1 MPERVQQTALGI
13 VARIQGFWTG
23 LSVRQR
29 VMLISSAAVVLV
41 AVGILIFSMT
51 RPHMIDIVT
60 AKDATEAKSI
70 QDLFSSE
77 GITYSVSKDGL
88 TYSINEKDE
97 AAASIALGT
106 NGIPSKGYDISD
118 VIDGSFSTTEADK
131 KKRYQVYLEDKF
143 ATQLKSLSNVKDAE
157 VTLSIPDDDGTL
169 IADTKES
176 YANVI
181 LKLSGDMDAKTA
193 AGIAKYIATGLGND
207 TTDNI
212 TIIDSEGSSIFIGG
226 EDTIDVIWEED
237 EEDVADEQTLE
248 TMAMERNERIRR
260 DREKTLMQQV
270 KQAFSSN
277 NNGRA
282 MFDNVEV
289 SLNLSMDFDNKS
301 SVDYHYYQ
309 DNTDKTEGYLDSTT
323 VRTSSTTGGMA
334 GTPGTDSNDDETYVI
349 EDDTTGSSS
358 SSSTETK
365 YLPSETITT
374 TDGSLGKVDYENS
387 SVTVVAYNNLIYNE
401 ERMQAAGLLEGTTF
415 EQFVEENN
423 SQQPIDVDEN
433 LITAVS
439 NATSIP
445 VERVSVVAY
454 SVPMFQYAEDGRNI
468 TDYLQIALAILIFL
482 LLGFV
487 VFMTLRREREEEIAE
502 EVTVE
507 DLLEAQAQLEEEGE
521 VSEEANEQTL
531 DDIAY
536 SDKTEARVVI
546 EKFVDEKPE
555 AAAALLRNWLNEDW
569 G

>member
-1 MPERVQQTALGI
+1 MPERVQQTFFNI
-13 VARIQGFWTG
+13 VNRIRNFWTS

-29 VMLISSAAVVLV
+29 VLIISSTAVVLI
-41 AVGILIFSMT
+41 AAGILIFSMT
-51 RPHMIDIVT
+51 RPHMIEIVT
-60 AKDATEAKSI
+60 AKDADEAQKI
-70 QDLFSSE
+70 QDVLSGE
-77 GITYSVSKDGL
+77 GIEFQTSKNGMTY
-88 TYSINEKDE
+88 TINEKDE

-106 NGIPSKGYDISD
+106 NSIPSKGYDISD

-143 ATQLKSLSNVKDAE
+143 AAQLETISGVKDAE

-169 IADTKES
+169 IADTKDS

-181 LKLSGDMDAKTA
+181 LTLSDDLDAKTA

-212 TIIDSEGSSIFIGG
+212 TIIDSEGNSIFIGG

-237 EEDVADEQTLE
+237 EEVTQDQE

-260 DREKTLMQQV
+260 DREQTLMKQV

-289 SLNLSMDFDNKS
+289 SLNLSMDFDNTS

-309 DNTDKTEGYLDSTT
+309 DNADKTEGYLDSTT
-323 VRTSSTTGGMA
+323 TKTYTSSGGLA

-349 EDDTTGSSS
+349 EDDTTGSA
-358 SSSTETK
+358 SSTEVTQD

-374 TDGSLGKVDYENS
+374 KDGSLGKVDYENS
-387 SVTVVAYNNLIYNE
+387 SVTVVAYNNVIYNE
-401 ERMQAAGLLEGTTF
+401 ERMQEAGLLEGTTF
-415 EQFVEENN
+415 AQFVEENN
-423 SQQPIDVDEN
+423 SQQPIDIDEN

-454 SVPMFQYAEDGRNI
+454 SVPMFQYAEDGRNF
-468 TDYLQIALAILIFL
+468 TDYLQIALAILIFA

-507 DLLEAQAQLEEEGE
+507 DLLEAQAQQDEQAEIDLE
-521 VSEEANEQTL
+521 ATEQTL

-536 SDKTEARVVI
+536 SDKTEARIVI

>member
-374 TDGSLGKVDYENS
+374 TDGSLGKVDYANS

>member
-1 MPERVQQTALGI
+1 MPERVQQTFLAT
-13 VARIQGFWTG
+13 VTRIRDFWTG

-29 VMLISSAAVVLV
+29 VLIISAASVVLI
-41 AVGILIFSMT
+41 ATGILIFSIT
-51 RPHMIDIVT
+51 RPHMIEIVT
-60 AKDATEAKSI
+60 ATDADEAQAV
-70 QDLFSSE
+70 QDVLNAE
-77 GITYSVSKDGL
+77 GIEYKVSKNGM
-88 TYSINEKDE
+88 TYTINEKDE

-106 NGIPSKGYDISD
+106 NGIPSRGYSISD
-118 VIDGSFSTTEADK
+118 VLDGSFSTTEADK
-131 KKRYQVYLEDKF
+131 KKRYQVYLEDRF
-143 ATQLKSLSNVKDAE
+143 AAQLETLSQIKDAE

-169 IADTKES
+169 IADNKES

-181 LKLSGDMDAKTA
+181 LTLTDNLDAKTA

-212 TIIDSEGSSIFIGG
+212 TIIDSEGNSIFIGG
-226 EDTIDVIWEED
+226 EDTIDVIWEVED
-237 EEDVADEQTLE
+237 EVTQDEE
-248 TMAMERNERIRR
+248 TAAMERNERIRR
-260 DREKTLMQQV
+260 EREQTLMQQV
-270 KQAFSSN
+270 KKAFSNN

-289 SLNLSMDFDNKS
+289 SLNLTMDFDDTS

-323 VRTSSTTGGMA
+323 TRSGSTSGGLA

-358 SSSTETK
+358 YSETTTK

-374 TDGSLGKVDYENS
+374 KDGSLGKVDYQNS
-387 SVTVVAYNNLIYNE
+387 SVTVVGYNNVIYNE
-401 ERMQAAGLLEGTTF
+401 DRMKEAGLLENTTF
-415 EQFVEENN
+415 AQFVQENN
-423 SQQPIDVDEN
+423 QQQPIEIDEN
-433 LITAVS
+433 LIQAVA

-454 SVPMFQYAEDGRNI
+454 TVPMFQYSEGGRGF
-468 TDYLQIALAILIFL
+468 TDYLQIALAILIFA

-507 DLLEAQAQLEEEGE
+507 DLLAAQAQEEEE
-521 VSEEANEQTL
+521 ADIVDEANEQTL

-536 SDKTEARVVI
+536 SDKTEARIVI

>member
-1 MPERVQQTALGI
+1 MPERIQQTVLGI
-13 VARIQGFWTG
+13 VNRIRDFWTG
-23 LSVRQR
+23 LSQRQR
-29 VMLISSAAVVLV
+29 VLIISATAVVLV
-41 AVGILIFSMT
+41 AAGILIFAIT
-51 RPHMIDIVT
+51 RPHMMEIAT
-60 AKDATEAKSI
+60 AKDAEEAKSI
-70 QDLFSSE
+70 QEVLTAE
-77 GITYSVSKDGL
+77 GIEFKTSKNGMTY
-88 TYSINEKDE
+88 TINEKDE

-143 ATQLKSLSNVKDAE
+143 AAQLETISGVKDAE

-181 LKLSGDMDAKTA
+181 LKLTDDLDAKTA

-212 TIIDSEGSSIFIGG
+212 TIIDSEGNSIFIGG

-237 EEDVADEQTLE
+237 EEVTQDQE

-260 DREKTLMQQV
+260 EREQTLMKQV

-289 SLNLSMDFDNKS
+289 SLNLSMDFDNTS

-309 DNTDKTEGYLDSTT
+309 DNEDKTEGYLDKTT
-323 VRTSSTTGGMA
+323 TKSFSSTGGLA

-358 SSSTETK
+358 STEVTQD

-387 SVTVVAYNNLIYNE
+387 SVTVVAYNNVIYNE
-401 ERMQAAGLLEGTTF
+401 EQMQEAGMLEGTTF
-415 EQFVEENN
+415 AQFVQENN
-423 SQQPIDVDEN
+423 AQQPIDVDEA
-433 LITAVS
+433 LVQAVS

-454 SVPMFQYAEDGRNI
+454 SVPMFQYADDGRDF
-468 TDYLQIALAILIFL
+468 TDYLQIALAVLIFA

-502 EVTVE
+502 EVTVD
-507 DLLEAQAQLEEEGE
+507 DLLQAQAQLEEEID
-521 VSEEANEQTL
+521 VNTEATEQTL

-536 SDKTEARVVI
+536 SDKSEARVVI
-546 EKFVDEKPE
+546 EKFVEEKPE

>member
-1 MPERVQQTALGI
+1 MPERVQQTLLNI
-13 VARIQGFWTG
+13 VGRIRDFWTG

-29 VMLISSAAVVLV
+29 VLIVSAAAVVLI
-41 AVGILIFSMT
+41 AAGILIFSMT
-51 RPHMIDIVT
+51 RPHMIEIVT
-60 AKDATEAKSI
+60 ASDADEAQKI
-70 QDLFSSE
+70 QDVLSSE
-77 GITYSVSKDGL
+77 GIEFQVSKNGM
-88 TYSINEKDE
+88 TYTINEEDE

-106 NGIPSKGYDISD
+106 NSIPSKGYDISD

-143 ATQLKSLSNVKDAE
+143 AAQLETISGIKDAE

-169 IADTKES
+169 IADSKDS

-181 LKLSGDMDAKTA
+181 LTLTDNLDAKTA

-207 TTDNI
+207 NTDNI
-212 TIIDSEGSSIFIGG
+212 TIIDSEGNSIFIGG

-237 EEDVADEQTLE
+237 EEVTQDQE
-248 TMAMERNERIRR
+248 TVAMERNERIRR
-260 DREKTLMQQV
+260 EREQTLMKQV

-289 SLNLSMDFDNKS
+289 SLNLSMDFDNTS

-309 DNTDKTEGYLDSTT
+309 DNEDKTEGYLDSTT
-323 VRTSSTTGGMA
+323 TKTYSSTGGLA

-349 EDDTTGSSS
+349 EDDTTGSA
-358 SSSTETK
+358 SSTEVTQD

-374 TDGSLGKVDYENS
+374 TDGSLGKVDYDNS
-387 SVTVVAYNNLIYNE
+387 SVTVVAYNNVIYNE
-401 ERMQAAGLLEGTTF
+401 ERMQEAGLLDGTTF
-415 EQFVEENN
+415 AQFVEENN
-423 SQQPIDVDEN
+423 NQQPIDIDEN

-454 SVPMFQYAEDGRNI
+454 SVPMFQYAEDGRDF
-468 TDYLQIALAILIFL
+468 TDYLQIALAILIFA

-507 DLLEAQAQLEEEGE
+507 DLLEAQAQQEEEPQIDL
-521 VSEEANEQTL
+521 EATEQTL

-536 SDKTEARVVI
+536 SDKSEARIVI
-546 EKFVDEKPE
+546 ERFVDEKPE

>member
-1 MPERVQQTALGI
+1 MPERVQQTALGM

>member
-1 MPERVQQTALGI
+1 MPERVQQTFFNI
-13 VARIQGFWTG
+13 VNRIRNFWTS

-29 VMLISSAAVVLV
+29 VLIISSTAVVLI
-41 AVGILIFSMT
+41 AAGILIFSMT
-51 RPHMIDIVT
+51 RPHMIEIVT
-60 AKDATEAKSI
+60 AKDADEAQKI
-70 QDLFSSE
+70 QDVLSGE
-77 GITYSVSKDGL
+77 GIEFQTSKNGMTY
-88 TYSINEKDE
+88 TINEKDE

-106 NGIPSKGYDISD
+106 NSIPSKGYDISD

-143 ATQLKSLSNVKDAE
+143 AAQLETISGVKDAE

-169 IADTKES
+169 IADTKDS

-181 LKLSGDMDAKTA
+181 LTLSDDLDAKTA
-193 AGIAKYIATGLGND
+193 AGISKYIATGLGND

-212 TIIDSEGSSIFIGG
+212 TIIDSEGNSIFIGG

-237 EEDVADEQTLE
+237 EEVTQDQE

-260 DREKTLMQQV
+260 DREQTLMKQV

-289 SLNLSMDFDNKS
+289 SLNLSMDFDNTS

-309 DNTDKTEGYLDSTT
+309 DNADKTEGYLDSTT
-323 VRTSSTTGGMA
+323 TKTYTSSGGLA

-349 EDDTTGSSS
+349 EDDTTGSA
-358 SSSTETK
+358 SSTEVTQD

-387 SVTVVAYNNLIYNE
+387 SVTVVAYNNVIYNE
-401 ERMQAAGLLEGTTF
+401 ERMQEAGLLEGTTF
-415 EQFVEENN
+415 AQFVEENN
-423 SQQPIDVDEN
+423 SQQPIDIDEN

-454 SVPMFQYAEDGRNI
+454 SVPMFQYAEDGRNF
-468 TDYLQIALAILIFL
+468 TDYLQIALAILIFA

-507 DLLEAQAQLEEEGE
+507 DLLEAQAQQDEQAEIDLE
-521 VSEEANEQTL
+521 ATEQTL

-536 SDKTEARVVI
+536 SDKTEARIVI

>member
-1 MPERVQQTALGI
+1 MPERVQQTALAIAG
-13 VARIQGFWTG
+13 RIRDFWTG

-29 VMLISSAAVVLV
+29 VLIVSSVAVVLI
-41 AVGILIFSMT
+41 AAGILIFSMT

-60 AKDATEAKSI
+60 AKDADEAQKI
-70 QDLFSSE
+70 QDVLSGE
-77 GITYSVSKDGL
+77 GIEYQVSKNGM
-88 TYSINEKDE
+88 TYTINEKDE

-106 NGIPSKGYDISD
+106 NSIPSKGYDISD

-143 ATQLKSLSNVKDAE
+143 SAQLETISGVKDAE

-169 IADTKES
+169 IADSKDS

-181 LKLSGDMDAKTA
+181 LTLSDDLDAKTA

-212 TIIDSEGSSIFIGG
+212 TIIDSEGNSIFIGG

-237 EEDVADEQTLE
+237 EEVTQDQE

-260 DREKTLMQQV
+260 DREQTLMKQV

-289 SLNLSMDFDNKS
+289 SLNLSMDFDNTS

-309 DNTDKTEGYLDSTT
+309 DNADKTEGYLDSTT
-323 VRTSSTTGGMA
+323 TKTYTSTGGLA

-349 EDDTTGSSS
+349 EDDTTGSA
-358 SSSTETK
+358 SSTEVTQD

-374 TDGSLGKVDYENS
+374 KDGSLGKVDYENS
-387 SVTVVAYNNLIYNE
+387 SVTVVAYNNVIYNE
-401 ERMQAAGLLEGTTF
+401 ERMQEAGLLEGTTF
-415 EQFVEENN
+415 AQFVEENN
-423 SQQPIDVDEN
+423 SQQPIDIDEN

-454 SVPMFQYAEDGRNI
+454 SVPMFQYAEDGRNF
-468 TDYLQIALAILIFL
+468 TDYLQIALAILIFA

-507 DLLEAQAQLEEEGE
+507 DLLEAQAQQEEEPQIDL
-521 VSEEANEQTL
+521 EATEQTL

-536 SDKTEARVVI
+536 SDKSEARVVI

>member
-1 MPERVQQTALGI
+1 MPERVQQTFFNI
-13 VARIQGFWTG
+13 VNRIRNFWTS

-29 VMLISSAAVVLV
+29 VLIISSTAVVLI
-41 AVGILIFSMT
+41 AAGILIFSMT
-51 RPHMIDIVT
+51 RPHMIEIVT
-60 AKDATEAKSI
+60 AKDADEAQKI
-70 QDLFSSE
+70 QDVLSGE
-77 GITYSVSKDGL
+77 GIEFQTSKNGMTY
-88 TYSINEKDE
+88 TINEKDE

-106 NGIPSKGYDISD
+106 NSIPSKGYDISD

-143 ATQLKSLSNVKDAE
+143 AAQLETISGVKDAE

-169 IADTKES
+169 IADTKDS

-181 LKLSGDMDAKTA
+181 LTLSDDLDAKTA

-212 TIIDSEGSSIFIGG
+212 TIIDSEGNSIFIGG

-237 EEDVADEQTLE
+237 EEVTQDQE

-260 DREKTLMQQV
+260 DREQTLMKQV

-289 SLNLSMDFDNKS
+289 SLNLSMDFDNTS

-309 DNTDKTEGYLDSTT
+309 DNADKTEGYLDSTT
-323 VRTSSTTGGMA
+323 TKTYTSSGGLA

-349 EDDTTGSSS
+349 EDDTTGSA
-358 SSSTETK
+358 SSTEVTQD

-387 SVTVVAYNNLIYNE
+387 SVTVVAYNNVIYNE
-401 ERMQAAGLLEGTTF
+401 ERMQEAGLLEGTTF
-415 EQFVEENN
+415 AQFVEENN
-423 SQQPIDVDEN
+423 SQQPIDIDEN

-454 SVPMFQYAEDGRNI
+454 SVPMFQYAEDGRNF
-468 TDYLQIALAILIFL
+468 TDYLQIALAILIFA

-507 DLLEAQAQLEEEGE
+507 DLLEAQAQQDEQAEIDLE
-521 VSEEANEQTL
+521 ATEQTL

-536 SDKTEARVVI
+536 SDKTEARIVI

>member
-1 MPERVQQTALGI
+1 MPERVQQTVVAI
-13 VARIQGFWTG
+13 VTRVREFWTG

-29 VMLISSAAVVLV
+29 VLIISSTAVVLI
-41 AVGILIFSMT
+41 AAGILIFSIT
-51 RPHMIDIVT
+51 RPHTIDIVT
-60 AKDATEAKSI
+60 ASDADEAKAI
-70 QDLFSSE
+70 QDVLNGE
-77 GITYSVSKDGL
+77 GIAFTTSKNGL
-88 TYSINEKDE
+88 TYTINEKDE

-143 ATQLKSLSNVKDAE
+143 AAQLETLSGIKDAE

-181 LKLSGDMDAKTA
+181 LKLTDDLDAKTA

-212 TIIDSEGSSIFIGG
+212 TIIDSEGNSIFIGG

-237 EEDVADEQTLE
+237 EEVTQDEE
-248 TMAMERNERIRR
+248 TAAMERNERIRR

-289 SLNLSMDFDNKS
+289 SLNLSMDFDNRS

-309 DNTDKTEGYLDSTT
+309 DNADKTEGYLDSTT
-323 VRTSSTTGGMA
+323 VRTSNSTGGMA
-334 GTPGTDSNDDETYVI
+334 GTPGTDSNDDETYVS
-349 EDDTTGSSS
+349 EDDTTGSTS

-374 TDGSLGKVDYENS
+374 TDASLGKVDYENS
-387 SVTVVAYNNLIYNE
+387 SVTVVAYNNVIYNE
-401 ERMQAAGLLEGTTF
+401 ERMEEAGLLEGTTF
-415 EQFVEENN
+415 AQFVEENN
-423 SQQPIDVDEN
+423 SQPPIEVDES

-454 SVPMFQYAEDGRNI
+454 SVPMFQYAEDGRNF
-468 TDYLQIALAILIFL
+468 TDYLQIALAILIFA

-507 DLLEAQAQLEEEGE
+507 DLLEAQAREDEQAE
-521 VSEEANEQTL
+521 VMDEANEQML

-536 SDKTEARVVI
+536 SDKSEARVVI
-546 EKFVDEKPE
+546 EKFVDDKPE

>member
-1 MPERVQQTALGI
+1 MPERVQQTALAIAG
-13 VARIQGFWTG
+13 RIRGFWTG

-29 VMLISSAAVVLV
+29 VLIVSSVAVVLI
-41 AVGILIFSMT
+41 AAGILIFSMT

-60 AKDATEAKSI
+60 AKDADEAQKI
-70 QDLFSSE
+70 QDVLSGE
-77 GITYSVSKDGL
+77 GIEYQVSKNGM
-88 TYSINEKDE
+88 TYTINEKDE

-106 NGIPSKGYDISD
+106 NSIPSKGYDISD

-143 ATQLKSLSNVKDAE
+143 SAQLETISGVKDAE

-169 IADTKES
+169 IADSKDS

-181 LKLSGDMDAKTA
+181 LTLSEDLDAKTA

-212 TIIDSEGSSIFIGG
+212 TIIDSEGNSIFIGG

-237 EEDVADEQTLE
+237 EEVTQDQE

-260 DREKTLMQQV
+260 DREQTLMKQV

-289 SLNLSMDFDNKS
+289 SLNLSMDFDNTS

-309 DNTDKTEGYLDSTT
+309 DNADKTEGYLDSTT
-323 VRTSSTTGGMA
+323 TKTYTSTGGLA

-349 EDDTTGSSS
+349 EDDTTGSA
-358 SSSTETK
+358 SSTEVTQD

-374 TDGSLGKVDYENS
+374 KDGSLGKVDYENS
-387 SVTVVAYNNLIYNE
+387 SVTVVAYNNVIYNE
-401 ERMQAAGLLEGTTF
+401 ERMQEAGLLEGTTF
-415 EQFVEENN
+415 AQFVEENN
-423 SQQPIDVDEN
+423 SQQPIDIDEN

-454 SVPMFQYAEDGRNI
+454 SVPMFQYAEDGRNF
-468 TDYLQIALAILIFL
+468 TDYLQIALAILIFA

-507 DLLEAQAQLEEEGE
+507 DLLEAQAQQEEEPQIDL
-521 VSEEANEQTL
+521 EATEQTL

-536 SDKTEARVVI
+536 SDKSEARVVI